1 MDVFSFVILGV
12 VAAIVLV
19 LVLMFLVELLRES
32 LGRALLLYF
41 GVLVLAVS
49 TVVST
54 VWLIGTR
61 LI

>member
-1 MDVFSFVILGV
+1 MDVFSFVIIGI
-12 VAAIVLV
+12 VASIVLV
-19 LVLMFLVELLRES
+19 LVLMSVVEMLRES
-32 LGRALLLYF
+32 IGRALLLYF
-41 GVLVLAVS
+41 GILVLAVS